1 MSVIATSDTELVV
14 IDIGGGGGGDKP
26 PGERGGGGD
35 GDKGGRPRKPPQSRY
50 ATAIKLGMV
59 SILMFFLVPCTLF
72 ILLKHAN
79 KAWVPAHLPRILWL
93 NTAILLASSY
103 TMESARRKLW
113 AIDLSGFRK
122 LWRVTAILGILF
134 VIGQFLAWVQLV
146 SRGIYIASDQAT
158 SFLYLFTGAHAVHL
172 LAGISALLYVNASS
186 FERGKISRQT
196 AVEITSYYWHFM
208 DGLWVFLLLLLY
220 FGK

>member
-134 VIGQFLAWVQLV
+134 VIGQFVAWVQLV